1 MFQKLYPTIYAE
13 SAYIV
18 DFKEYYKKGYRAVV
32 LDVDN
37 TLVGHD
43 EPADERAISFFR
55 NLRAIGFRTCILSNN
70 DEPRVKPFADAVDSL
85 FVCRA
90 AKPSPKGYQKAMRL
104 CGSTKETTL
113 FMGDQLFTDIWG
125 ANRAGIRSI
134 LVKPM
139 KKDILLQIRLK
150 RYGEKIIMP
159 FYRRYQRKHK
169 PS

>member
-1 MFQKLYPTIYAE
+1 MFQKLYPTVYAE

-18 DFKEYYKKGYRAVV
+18 NFEEYYKKGYRAVV

-43 EPADERAISFFR
+43 EPADERAIGFFKK
-55 NLRAIGFRTCILSNN
+55 LRAIGFRTCILSNN
-70 DEPRVKPFADAVDSL
+70 EEPRVKPFADAVDSL
-85 FVCRA
+85 FVCKA
-90 AKPSPKGYQKAMRL
+90 AKPSAKGYQKAMRL

-150 RYGEKIIMP
+150 RYGEKLILP